1 MKMNSKLSAILLA
14 SGLLLLGAC
23 KKETTEENAEE
34 LITTLKVVLTEQ
46 GSGAI
51 TTFQF
56 KDPDGDAGNPPTVF
70 DEIILKPNKTY
81 TCALEVLNESV
92 SPAESLNAEIQAESN
107 DHQFYFT
114 ASGANVTVSNLNN
127 DSNGLPLGLTS
138 TWTTGANST
147 GKIQIVL
154 KHKPGVKASG
164 DPVTKGDT
172 DIELPSGGFTVK
184 VQ

>member
-1 MKMNSKLSAILLA
+1 MNIKQSAILVACSLMLF
-14 SGLLLLGAC
+14 SAC

-46 GSGAI
+46 GSGAV

-56 KDPDGDAGNPPTVF
+56 KDPDGDAGNPPTTF

-92 SPAESLNAEIQAESN
+92 SPSESLNAEILAESI
-107 DHQFYFT
+107 DHQFYYT
-114 ASGANVTVSNLNN
+114 PAGANVTITNLNN

-138 TWTTGANST
+138 TWTTGAAST

-172 DIELPSGGFTVK
+172 DIELPSGGFVVK